1 MRAGVLSDDRVIE
14 FLNENFINV
23 WVSNVELERT
33 PRKQAYMARRRKDLP
48 KAFDRT
54 HPLAKAIME
63 GWKEHSPV
71 DCLVIAPELDVMGKL
86 PLNDFFNDSSQRGI
100 PDEDAYLKFLEDSL
114 DGKLPGF
121 NDKTSGASLSGLNV
135 VLNPEQTEQEVLNIL
150 RTPRYGY
157 QDYTVVEI
165 DTTAF
170 ENGGTLAID
179 IRMGTAKPGGS
190 FDLYDGDTELPTKGI
205 PNEALTS
212 AWDIPS
218 GQIGRIQHRFDEGK
232 VFKLGA
238 TGTWFNEKGSINAF
252 IAKISV
258 EGNENENDRK
268 QNYA

>member
-33 PRKQAYMARRRKDLP
+33 PRKQAYMARRRKELS
-48 KAFDRT
+48 KTFDRT
-54 HPLAKAIME
+54 HPLAKAIMK

-71 DCLVIAPELDVMGKL
+71 DCLVIAPEYDVMGKL
-86 PLNDFFNDSSQRGI
+86 PLNDFFDDCSRTGVS
-100 PDEDAYLKFLEDSL
+100 EEEAYLKFLEDSL
-114 DGKLPGF
+114 AGKFPGF
-121 NDKTSGASLSGLNV
+121 ADETSDALSSGLNV
-135 VLNPEQTEQEVLNIL
+135 VLNPEQTEQEVLDIL

-165 DTTAF
+165 DATAF
-170 ENGGTLAID
+170 EEGGTLTIN

-190 FDLYDGDTELPTKGI
+190 FDLFDNNTELPTKGI

-212 AWDIPS
+212 VWDIPS
-218 GQIGRIQHRFDEGK
+218 GQIGKIRHRFDEGK

-252 IAKISV
+252 HARIAV
-258 EGNENENDRK
+258 EPTENP
-268 QNYA
+268 

>member
-1 MRAGVLSDDRVIE
+1 MRAGVLSDDRIIE

-33 PRKQAYMARRRKDLP
+33 PRKQAYMARRRKELS
-48 KAFDRT
+48 KTFDRT

-71 DCLVIAPELDVMGKL
+71 DCLVIAPEYDVMGKL
-86 PLNDFFNDSSQRGI
+86 PLNDFFDDCLRTGI
-100 PDEDAYLKFLEDSL
+100 PEEDAYLKFLEDSL
-114 DGKLPGF
+114 DGKFPGF
-121 NDKTSGASLSGLNV
+121 NDETSGASRSGLNV
-135 VLNPEQTEQEVLNIL
+135 VLDREQNEQEVLDIL

-165 DTTAF
+165 DATAL
-170 ENGGTLAID
+170 EEGGTLTIN
-179 IRMGTAKPGGS
+179 IQMGTAKPGGS
-190 FDLYDGDTELPTKGI
+190 FDLYDSDTELPTKGL
-205 PNEALTS
+205 PNDALTS

-218 GQIGRIQHRFDEGK
+218 GRIGIIRYRFDEGK

-252 IAKISV
+252 QARISV
-258 EGNENENDRK
+258 EKN
-268 QNYA
+268 

>member
-33 PRKQAYMARRRKDLP
+33 PRKHAYMARRRKDLP

-54 HPLAKAIME
+54 HPLAKAVME

-71 DCLVIAPELDVMGKL
+71 DCLVIAPEFDVMGKL
-86 PLNDFFNDSSQRGI
+86 PLNDFFDDCLQTGI
-100 PDEDAYLKFLEDSL
+100 PEGDAYLKFLEDSL

-121 NDKTSGASLSGLNV
+121 ADDTSDAPASGLKV
-135 VLNPEQTEQEVLNIL
+135 VLNPEQTEQEVLDIL

-165 DTTAF
+165 DVTAF
-170 ENGGTLAID
+170 KEGGILI
-179 IRMGTAKPGGS
+179 INIQMGTAKPGGS
-190 FDLYDGDTELPTKGI
+190 FDLFDDDTELPTKGI

-218 GQIGRIQHRFDEGK
+218 GQIGRIRHRFDEGK
-232 VFKLGA
+232 LFKLGA
-238 TGTWFNEKGSINAF
+238 TGTWFNKKGSINAF
-252 IAKISV
+252 HAKISV
-258 EGNENENDRK
+258 EEE
-268 QNYA
+268 

>member
-33 PRKQAYMARRRKDLP
+33 PRKQAYMARRRKELS
-48 KAFDRT
+48 KTFDRT

-71 DCLVIAPELDVMGKL
+71 DCLVIAPEYDVMGKL
-86 PLNDFFNDSSQRGI
+86 PLNDFFDDCLRAGI
-100 PDEDAYLKFLEDSL
+100 PEEDAYLKFLKDSL

-121 NDKTSGASLSGLNV
+121 NDDASETRSSGLNV
-135 VLNPEQTEQEVLNIL
+135 VLNREQTEQEVLDIL

-165 DTTAF
+165 DATAF
-170 ENGGTLAID
+170 EAGGTLTIN
-179 IRMGTAKPGGS
+179 IRVGTAKPGGS
-190 FDLYDGDTELPTKGI
+190 FDLFDSSTELPTKGI

-212 AWDIPS
+212 VWDIPS
-218 GQIGRIQHRFDEGK
+218 GQIGKIRHRFERGK

-252 IAKISV
+252 QARISV
-258 EGNENENDRK
+258 ESAEKPESM
-268 QNYA
+268 

>member
-1 MRAGVLSDDRVIE
+1 MRAVVLYWDRLIE
-14 FLNENFINV
+14 FLNENFINT

-33 PRKQAYMARRRKDLP
+33 PRQKAYMAQRP
-48 KAFDRT
+48 KNESRTFDKT
-54 HPLAKAIME
+54 HPLAKAIMQ

-86 PLNDFFNDSSQRGI
+86 PLNDFFHDSSQRGI

-114 DGKLPGF
+114 DAKFPGF
-121 NDKTSGASLSGLNV
+121 DANTSDPLLNGLNV
-135 VLNPEQTEQEVLNIL
+135 VLSEDDPEQEVLHIL

-157 QDYTVVEI
+157 QDYNIIRI

-170 ENGGTLAID
+170 KEGGQLSID
-179 IRMGTAKPGGS
+179 IGVGSAEAGGS
-190 FDLYDGDTELPTKGI
+190 FDLFDDDTELPTKGI

-218 GQIGRIQHRFDEGK
+218 GQRRIIRYHFNEGK

-238 TGTWFNEKGSINAF
+238 TGTWFSGEGNINAF
-252 IAKISV
+252 QAKISV
-258 EGNENENDRK
+258 EPAEKTEK
-268 QNYA
+268 

>member
-33 PRKQAYMARRRKDLP
+33 PRKQAYMARRRKEP
-48 KAFDRT
+48 SKTFDRT
-54 HPLAKAIME
+54 HPLAKAIMD

-71 DCLVIAPELDVMGKL
+71 DCLVIASEYDVMGKL
-86 PLNDFFNDSSQRGI
+86 PLNDFFDDCFRTGI
-100 PDEDAYLKFLEDSL
+100 PKEDAYLKFLEDSL

-121 NDKTSGASLSGLNV
+121 NDETSDASPSGLKV
-135 VLNPEQTEQEVLNIL
+135 VLNREQTEQEVLDIL

-165 DTTAF
+165 DATAL
-170 ENGGTLAID
+170 EDGGTLTIN
-179 IRMGTAKPGGS
+179 IQMGTAKPGGS
-190 FDLYDGDTELPTKGI
+190 FDLYEGEIELPTKGY
-205 PNEALTS
+205 PDDALTS

-218 GQIGRIQHRFDEGK
+218 GQIGRIRHRFDEGK
-232 VFKLGA
+232 IFKLGA

-252 IAKISV
+252 HAKISV
-258 EGNENENDRK
+258 EKN
-268 QNYA
+268 

>member
-1 MRAGVLSDDRVIE
+1 MRAGVLSDDRVIK

-33 PRKQAYMARRRKDLP
+33 PRKQAYMARRRRELSKT
-48 KAFDRT
+48 FDRT
-54 HPLAKAIME
+54 HPLAKAIMD

-71 DCLVIAPELDVMGKL
+71 DCLVIAPEFDVMGKL
-86 PLNDFFNDSSQRGI
+86 PLNDFFDDCSEKDI
-100 PDEDAYLKFLEDSL
+100 PEEDAYLKFLEDSL

-121 NDKTSGASLSGLNV
+121 ADDTSDSPPSDLKV
-135 VLNPEQTEQEVLNIL
+135 VLNREQVEQEVLDIL

-170 ENGGTLAID
+170 EEGGTLTIN

-190 FDLYDGDTELPTKGI
+190 FDLYESDTELPTKGY
-205 PNEALTS
+205 PDDALTS

-218 GQIGRIQHRFDEGK
+218 GQVGRIRHHFDEGK

-252 IAKISV
+252 QARISV
-258 EGNENENDRK
+258 KED
-268 QNYA
+268 

>member
-33 PRKQAYMARRRKDLP
+33 PRKQAYMARRRKDLS

-54 HPLAKAIME
+54 HRLAKAIME

-86 PLNDFFNDSSQRGI
+86 PLNDFFDDCLRTGI
-100 PDEDAYLKFLEDSL
+100 PEEVAYLKFLEDSL

-121 NDKTSGASLSGLNV
+121 GDETSTGSPSGLK
-135 VLNPEQTEQEVLNIL
+135 VLLTPDQTEQEVLDIL

-165 DTTAF
+165 DATAF
-170 ENGGTLAID
+170 EEGGTLAID

-190 FDLYDGDTELPTKGI
+190 FDLFDDDTELPTKGY

-218 GQIGRIQHRFDEGK
+218 GQIGRIRHRFDEGK
-232 VFKLGA
+232 IFKLGA

-252 IAKISV
+252 HAKISWT
-258 EGNENENDRK
+258 ENLDSDIFD
-268 QNYA
+268 

>member
-33 PRKQAYMARRRKDLP
+33 PRKQAYMARRREELSKT
-48 KAFDRT
+48 FDRT

-71 DCLVIAPELDVMGKL
+71 DCLVIAPEYDVMGKL
-86 PLNDFFNDSSQRGI
+86 PLNDFFDDCFQKDI
-100 PDEDAYLKFLEDSL
+100 PEEDAYLKFLEDSL
-114 DGKLPGF
+114 GGKLPGF
-121 NDKTSGASLSGLNV
+121 KDEHSDSPSNGLNV
-135 VLNPEQTEQEVLNIL
+135 VLNPEQAEQEVLDIL

-170 ENGGTLAID
+170 EEGGTLTIN

-190 FDLYDGDTELPTKGI
+190 FDLYDSDTELPTKGY
-205 PNEALTS
+205 PDDALTS

-218 GQIGRIQHRFDEGK
+218 GQIGRIRHHFDEGK

-252 IAKISV
+252 LARISV
-258 EGNENENDRK
+258 KED
-268 QNYA
+268 

>member
-48 KAFDRT
+48 KAFDKT

-71 DCLVIAPELDVMGKL
+71 DCLVIAPEFDVMGKL
-86 PLNDFFNDSSQRGI
+86 PLNDFFDDCLRTGI
-100 PDEDAYLKFLEDSL
+100 PEEEAYLKFLEDSL
-114 DGKLPGF
+114 EGKLPGF
-121 NDKTSGASLSGLNV
+121 ADETSTGSSIGLNV
-135 VLNPEQTEQEVLNIL
+135 VLNREQTKQEVLDIL

-165 DTTAF
+165 DATAF
-170 ENGGTLAID
+170 EDGGTLAID

-190 FDLYDGDTELPTKGI
+190 FDLFNNDTELPTKGI

-218 GQIGRIQHRFDEGK
+218 GQIGKIRYRFERGK

-252 IAKISV
+252 HAKISV
-258 EGNENENDRK
+258 EGHGNDRK
-268 QNYA
+268 QNHA

>member
-1 MRAGVLSDDRVIE
+1 MRAGVLSDDQVIE

-33 PRKQAYMARRRKDLP
+33 PRKQAYMARRRKELS
-48 KAFDRT
+48 KTFDRT

-71 DCLVIAPELDVMGKL
+71 DCLVIAPEYDVMGKL
-86 PLNDFFNDSSQRGI
+86 PLNDFFDACFRSGT
-100 PDEDAYLKFLEDSL
+100 PEEDAYLKFLEDSL

-121 NDKTSGASLSGLNV
+121 NDETSGAASSDLRV
-135 VLNPEQTEQEVLNIL
+135 VLNSEQTEQEILDIL

-165 DTTAF
+165 DATAF
-170 ENGGTLAID
+170 EDGGTLIIN
-179 IRMGTAKPGGS
+179 IRMGTAKPGGP
-190 FDLYDGDTELPTKGI
+190 FDLYDSDTKLPTKGY
-205 PNEALTS
+205 PDDALTS

-218 GQIGRIQHRFDEGK
+218 GQIGRIRHCFDEGK

-252 IAKISV
+252 HAKVSV
-258 EGNENENDRK
+258 EAD
-268 QNYA
+268 

>member
-33 PRKQAYMARRRKDLP
+33 PRKQAYMARRRKGLS
-48 KAFDRT
+48 KTFDRT

-71 DCLVIAPELDVMGKL
+71 DCLVIAPEYDVMGKL
-86 PLNDFFNDSSQRGI
+86 PLNDFFDDCLRTGI
-100 PDEDAYLKFLEDSL
+100 AEEDAYLKFLEDSL

-121 NDKTSGASLSGLNV
+121 NDETSDVSPSGLNV
-135 VLNPEQTEQEVLNIL
+135 VLNPEQTEQDVLNIL
-150 RTPRYGY
+150 RTPKYGY

-165 DTTAF
+165 DVTAF
-170 ENGGTLAID
+170 EAGGTLTIN

-190 FDLYDGDTELPTKGI
+190 FDLYDSETELPTKGL
-205 PNEALTS
+205 PNDALAS

-218 GQIGRIQHRFDEGK
+218 GQIGRIRHRFDEGK

-252 IAKISV
+252 HAKISV
-258 EGNENENDRK
+258 EPAETPELM
-268 QNYA
+268 

>member
-33 PRKQAYMARRRKDLP
+33 PRKQAYMARRRKDLS

-54 HPLAKAIME
+54 HPLAQAIMN
-63 GWKEHSPV
+63 GWKDGSPV
-71 DCLVIAPELDVMGKL
+71 DCLVIAPESDVMGKL
-86 PLNDFFNDSSQRGI
+86 PLNDFFDDCFRTGI
-100 PDEDAYLKFLEDSL
+100 PEVDAYLKFLEDAL

-121 NDKTSGASLSGLNV
+121 TYDTLGASQCGLNV
-135 VLNPEQTEQEVLNIL
+135 ILNREQTEQEVLDIL

-165 DTTAF
+165 DATAF
-170 ENGGTLAID
+170 EGGGTLTID

-190 FDLYDGDTELPTKGI
+190 FDLFDSGTELPTKGY
-205 PNEALTS
+205 PDDALTS

-218 GQIGRIQHRFDEGK
+218 GQIGKIRHRFDEGK
-232 VFKLGA
+232 IFKLGA
-238 TGTWFNEKGSINAF
+238 TGTWFNEKGNINAF
-252 IAKISV
+252 HAKISV
-258 EGNENENDRK
+258 NPAEKPELM
-268 QNYA
+268 

>member
-33 PRKQAYMARRRKDLP
+33 PRKQAYMARRRKELS

-71 DCLVIAPELDVMGKL
+71 DCLVIAPEYDVMGKL
-86 PLNDFFNDSSQRGI
+86 PLNDFFDDCLRTGI
-100 PDEDAYLKFLEDSL
+100 PEADAYLKFLEDSL
-114 DGKLPGF
+114 AGKLPGF
-121 NDKTSGASLSGLNV
+121 ADETSDAPPSGLKV
-135 VLNPEQTEQEVLNIL
+135 VLNREQTEQEVLDIL

-165 DTTAF
+165 DATTF
-170 ENGGTLAID
+170 EDGGILTID

-190 FDLYDGDTELPTKGI
+190 FDLYDSDTELPTKGL
-205 PNEALTS
+205 PNDALAS
-212 AWDIPS
+212 VWDIPS
-218 GQIGRIQHRFDEGK
+218 GRTGVIEYRFDKGK

-252 IAKISV
+252 HAKISV
-258 EGNENENDRK
+258 EED
-268 QNYA
+268 

>member
-33 PRKQAYMARRRKDLP
+33 PRKQAYMARRRKELS

-71 DCLVIAPELDVMGKL
+71 DCLIIAPEYDVMGKL
-86 PLNDFFNDSSQRGI
+86 PLNDFFDDCLRTGT
-100 PDEDAYLKFLEDSL
+100 PEEDAYLKFLEDSL
-114 DGKLPGF
+114 AGKLPGF
-121 NDKTSGASLSGLNV
+121 ADETSDAPPNGLNV
-135 VLNPEQTEQEVLNIL
+135 VLNREQTEQEVLDIL

-165 DTTAF
+165 DATAF
-170 ENGGTLAID
+170 EDGGILTID

-190 FDLYDGDTELPTKGI
+190 FDLYDSDTELPTKGY
-205 PNEALTS
+205 PDDALTS

-218 GQIGRIQHRFDEGK
+218 GQIGRIRHRFDEGK

-252 IAKISV
+252 QARIAVEKIK
-258 EGNENENDRK
+258 NENDLK
-268 QNYA
+268 